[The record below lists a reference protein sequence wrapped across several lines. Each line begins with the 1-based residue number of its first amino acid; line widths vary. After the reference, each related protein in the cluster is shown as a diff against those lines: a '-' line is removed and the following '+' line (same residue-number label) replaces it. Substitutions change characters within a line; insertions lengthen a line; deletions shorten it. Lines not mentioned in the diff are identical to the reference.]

1 MTILIYL
8 GIVIALCFLQYPFL
22 AWSLKQLQC
31 SRQLSR
37 TTAFAGESGEM
48 IEVVG
53 NHSPFIIPWLR
64 LESHLSPY
72 LKLGKQDSVQSL
84 HETFYASLFTL
95 MPYQQIRRTHQI
107 QFLRRGVYELGNAA
121 LTSGDILNVFR
132 FSLTQEDS
140 VQILVFPRLLDADEI
155 PPVLSQQMGEL
166 SRRRQLME
174 DPFLVR
180 GIRAYQPGDP
190 IRDIHWPATARVGQ
204 AQLRL
209 HDYSARTRLL
219 VVLNVQGEDMQ
230 WQPRLEDRMIP
241 TMEYGFSLAATLCM
255 QALENGLC
263 AGFATNTSTQ
273 EDRETTLLL
282 PSDGSATGEAIL
294 TILARLQT
302 TRHQHFPHFLK
313 ELGAHS
319 DLDILILS
327 CYDNEEIRQA
337 RQDLEGR
344 GNRVTFH
351 SLHMINAQAAPE
363 GGSL

>member
-8 GIVIALCFLQYPFL
+8 GIVIVLCLLQYPFL
-22 AWSLKQLQC
+22 AWSLKRLHC
-31 SRQLSR
+31 SRSLSR

-53 NHSPFIIPWLR
+53 NHSPFIIPWLK
-64 LESHLSPY
+64 LESHTSPY
-72 LKLGKQDSVQSL
+72 LQLGKQDSLQSL

-95 MPYQQIRRTHQI
+95 LPYQQIRRTHQLR
-107 QFLRRGVYELGNAA
+107 FLRRGVYELGSAA
-121 LTSGDILNVFR
+121 LTSGDFLNIFR
-132 FSLTQEDS
+132 FSLSLEDNLQ
-140 VQILVFPRLLDADEI
+140 VLVFPKLLDADQI
-155 PPVLSQQMGEL
+155 PPMLSQQMGEL

-190 IRDIHWPATARVGQ
+190 IRDIHWPATARMGQ

-230 WQPRLEDRMIP
+230 WQPRLEDRMAGP
-241 TMEYGFSLAATLCM
+241 MVYGFSLAATLCM
-255 QALENGLC
+255 QALDNGLS
-263 AGFATNTSTQ
+263 AGFAANTSTQ
-273 EDRETTLLL
+273 DDRETTLLL
-282 PSDGSATGEAIL
+282 PSDGGAAGDAIL
-294 TILARLQT
+294 TTLARLQT
-302 TRHQHFPHFLK
+302 NRHQHFPHFLK
-313 ELGAHS
+313 ELGMHS
-319 DLDILILS
+319 GLDILILS
-327 CYDNEEIRQA
+327 CYDNGEIRQA
-337 RQDLEGR
+337 MQELEGR

-351 SLHMINAQAAPE
+351 LLE

>member
-22 AWSLKQLQC
+22 AWSLKRLRC

-107 QFLRRGVYELGNAA
+107 RFLRRGVYELGSAS
-121 LTSGDILNVFR
+121 LTSGDILNIFR
-132 FSLTQEDS
+132 FGLSLEDS
-140 VQILVFPRLLDADEI
+140 VQVLVFPRLLEADQV

-166 SRRRQLME
+166 SRQRQLMQ

-209 HDYSARTRLL
+209 HDDSARTRLL
-219 VVLNVQGEDMQ
+219 VVLNIQGEDMQ
-230 WQPRLEDRMIP
+230 WQDKMEDRMIP
-241 TMEYGFSLAATLCM
+241 TMEYGISLAATLCM

-263 AGFATNTSTQ
+263 AGFAANTSTQ
-273 EDRETTLLL
+273 DDRETTLLM
-282 PSDGSATGEAIL
+282 PSDGGTARETIL
-294 TILARLQT
+294 TTLARLQT

-313 ELGAHS
+313 GLSVHS
-319 DLDILILS
+319 GLDILILS

-337 RQDLEGR
+337 RQDLENR
-344 GNRVTFH
+344 DNRVSFH
-351 SLHMINAQAAPE
+351 LVE

>member
-8 GIVIALCFLQYPFL
+8 GIVVVLCFLQYPFL
-22 AWSLKQLQC
+22 AWSL
-31 SRQLSR
+31 RQLRCKRSLSC

-64 LESHLSPY
+64 LESYLSPY

-95 MPYQQIRRTHQI
+95 MPYQQIRRTHHI
-107 QFLRRGVYELGNAA
+107 RFLRRGVYELGSAS

-132 FSLTQEDS
+132 FGLSLEDS
-140 VQILVFPRLLDADEI
+140 VQVLVFPRLLDADQI

-190 IRDIHWPATARVGQ
+190 FRDIHWPATARVGQ

-230 WQPRLEDRMIP
+230 WQDKLEDRMEE
-241 TMEYGFSLAATLCM
+241 TMEYALSLAATECM
-255 QALENGLC
+255 QALDSGLC
-263 AGFATNTSTQ
+263 AGFAANTSTQ
-273 EDRETTLLL
+273 DDRETTLML
-282 PSDGSATGEAIL
+282 PSDGSAVREAIL
-294 TILARLQT
+294 TTLARLHT

-313 ELGAHS
+313 ELGVHS
-319 DLDILILS
+319 GLDILVLS
-327 CYDNEEIRQA
+327 CYGNEEIRQA
-337 RQDLEGR
+337 CQALAGR
-344 GNRVTFH
+344 GTRVT
-351 SLHMINAQAAPE
+351 LHVVE
-363 GGSL
+363 GGGL

>member
-8 GIVIALCFLQYPFL
+8 GIVVVLCLLQYPFL
-22 AWSLKQLQC
+22 AWSLKRLTC
-31 SRQLSR
+31 SRSLSCS
-37 TTAFAGESGEM
+37 TAFAGESGEM

-53 NHSPFIIPWLR
+53 NHSPFLIPWLR
-64 LESHLSPY
+64 LESYLSPY

-95 MPYQQIRRTHQI
+95 MPYQQIRRTHHI
-107 QFLRRGVYELGNAA
+107 RFLRRGIYELGSASMTA
-121 LTSGDILNVFR
+121 GDILNIFR
-132 FSLTQEDS
+132 FSLSPEDS
-140 VQILVFPRLLDADEI
+140 VQVLVFPRLLDADQI
-155 PPVLSQQMGEL
+155 PPVLSQQMGEP

-230 WQPRLEDRMIP
+230 WQDKMEDRMIP
-241 TMEYGFSLAATLCM
+241 TMEYAISLAATLCV
-255 QALENGLC
+255 QALDSGLC
-263 AGFATNTSTQ
+263 AGFAANTSTQ
-273 EDRETTLLL
+273 DDRETTLLM
-282 PSDGSATGEAIL
+282 PSDGSTAQEAIL
-294 TILARLQT
+294 TTLARLQT

-313 ELGAHS
+313 ALGMHS
-319 DLDILILS
+319 GLDILVLS
-327 CYDNEEIRQA
+327 CYDNEEIRQV

-351 SLHMINAQAAPE
+351 LVE
-363 GGSL
+363 GGRL